1 MCINNLIKQKYNNN
15 ETNKKRFSNENVGE
29 LKYMGKMTPTTTTA
43 KFIEIF
49 KRKTLKPSKRHNTED
64 L

>member
-15 ETNKKRFSNENVGE
+15 ETKKKKRFSNENVGE

-49 KRKTLKPSKRHNTED
+49 K
-64 L
+64 